1 MSAPPLRVCFVANG
15 RTPHGVNRAE
25 AIATT
30 GVSVRFVTI
39 GPILPTFLEGVSAPL
54 PRGPLQ
60 AARSILRFFREIRSF
75 KPDLLHLQYAGG
87 RLGTL
92 AHLAAVHPFVVSV
105 IGGDVL
111 PEQHEGGLPEA
122 ERHATAAIL
131 RDADLILAKSEGLR
145 VKVLEAGPYEA
156 KTEVV
161 RWGIDSGVFR
171 RDLEGRARLRAR
183 FGRSASDWII
193 LSPRALQPLYNI
205 DILVEAFAEVAR
217 AQPGAYLALTETGM
231 APAYVAAIKKQVT
244 SLGVQARVQ
253 FWGKFDRAE
262 LPALYSA
269 ADVAVSIPR
278 SDGLPQ
284 SLFEAMAC
292 ETPTVLGDL
301 ETYRELA
308 APGDGVLYSPI
319 RADSLAALLSST
331 PQHIWAAVASA
342 GRRRILAAADLHTE
356 AKRVRALYE
365 QIMAAPRKRR
375 RPDPREALGLLPR
388 SFRASVS

>member
-15 RTPHGVNRAE
+15 QTPHGVIRAE
-25 AIATT
+25 AIAST

-39 GPILPTFLEGVSAPL
+39 GPVLPTSLEAASTPL
-54 PRGPLQ
+54 PQGPLQ
-60 AARSILRFFREIRSF
+60 AARSFFRFFREIRTF
-75 KPDLLHLQYAGG
+75 NPDLLHLQYAGG

-122 ERHATAAIL
+122 ERRATAAIL
-131 RDADLILAKSEGLR
+131 RDADLILAKSEGLK
-145 VKVLEAGPYEA
+145 VKVLEAGPYAA

-161 RWGIDSGVFR
+161 RWGIDSQAFR
-171 RDLEGRARLRAR
+171 RDEEGRAGLRAR
-183 FGRSASDWII
+183 FGRSVSDWII

-205 DILVEAFAEVAR
+205 DVLVEAFAEVAR
-217 AQPGAYLALTETGM
+217 VQPRAFLALTESGA
-231 APAYVAAIKKQVT
+231 APAYVAAIKKQVA

-253 FWGKFDRAE
+253 FWGRFDRAE

-269 ADVAVSIPR
+269 ADVVVSIPR

-301 ETYRELA
+301 ETYREFA
-308 APGDGVLYSPI
+308 ASGEGVLYSPI

-331 PQHIWAAVASA
+331 PHHTWAAVGSA
-342 GRRRILAAADLHTE
+342 GRRRILAAADLQTE
-356 AKRVRALYE
+356 ARRVRRLYE
-365 QIMAAPRKRR
+365 QTMAAPRRRR
-375 RPDPREALGLLPR
+375 RPDPREVLGLLSR
-388 SFRASVS
+388 SLRARPA